1 MELEFS
7 QNPVLQAEADLE
19 PLSRVVNR
27 SPKMQTVVALII
39 GLASS
44 ELRADG
50 VDLDA
55 YLEMIEDGFIQQA
68 LQRSHGNKTL
78 AAELLNL
85 NRTTL
90 IERLRKKG
98 LLTSRHRV
106 SRLAMPIKDL
116 KKPDLSLTETNPPD
130 GIQLDLLHCSAAVED
145 RAPDSSQLK

>member
-7 QNPVLQAEADLE
+7 QNPVLQPEADLE

-39 GLASS
+39 ELASS
-44 ELRADG
+44 ELSADG
-50 VDLDA
+50 IDLDA

-98 LLTSRHRV
+98 LLTSSHRV
-106 SRLAMPIKDL
+106 SQC
-116 KKPDLSLTETNPPD
+116 LSKT
-130 GIQLDLLHCSAAVED
+130 
-145 RAPDSSQLK
+145 